1 MIIHM
6 ERIIKVSAFE
16 FAIAQS
22 SSYYVHK
29 YDEYGLKGNVVDSN
43 RGILWD
49 KYVLRLKGSDE
60 NIQLF
65 LDYLKSVGF
74 KIY

>member
-1 MIIHM
+1 M

-22 SSYYVHK
+22 SLYYVHK
-29 YDEYGLKGNVVDSN
+29 YDEYGLKGQVVDSN

-49 KYVLRLKGSDE
+49 KYVLRLNGSAE